1 MFDRFQIFGED
12 FPNFTNLREW
22 STIKLFRNKDRSEPA
37 TVAAVRFT
45 IYAAFNAIGGQGGEQ
60 NQRNITIRELSDL
73 GIDIS
78 GPVVM
83 GETPLGVSA
92 LAGFQ
97 NEPYELRRDV
107 IPPLALQRQIF
118 PMIESQHGSMDPA
131 QWKAHCDRVMMDPL
145 AMPSSSSKQGE
156 ARTRLFA
163 AARVSK
169 NAYLELTRKEF
180 LNQLLWFRRIVL
192 QDGALFIRDGS
203 LNSCV
208 LHEVFSTREFE
219 QFKTHLLKKMTE
231 RHVQMPSLDRGTVS
245 ENRPAVQHDQT
256 NSGMSSNAPS
266 TQRGPG
272 PRSSGISS
280 KAPSTQRGPSQR
292 NGGISTSTAPST
304 ERGTSQSNS
313 GTVSSSAPSTQR
325 GPERRQTGIRQ
336 RLLNEQ
342 SHEAHVILNNVPSDS
357 DQDLHEA
364 DGGDSLAADK
374 ALQQWIDQDSKRQQ
388 QAHRSLSD
396 LLQRVQEQ
404 KQKSHE
410 RELRRVQQNNGLE
423 RANMEG
429 HLGRL
434 EQRYVLQFEDIQSVR
449 RQIVQQDKNIQRLD
463 TAHKLKLQQL
473 QVELATQADQIAL
486 QEERLQLLE
495 EERDDR
501 KQEQRRQTQRKLDQ
515 RNIERQLPGPP
526 SFGGSGEAYV
536 RVETSGWRLV

>member
-1 MFDRFQIFGED
+1 
-12 FPNFTNLREW
+12 
-22 STIKLFRNKDRSEPA
+22 
-37 TVAAVRFT
+37 
-45 IYAAFNAIGGQGGEQ
+45 
-60 NQRNITIRELSDL
+60 
-73 GIDIS
+73 
-78 GPVVM
+78 M

-92 LAGFQ
+92 LAGFH

-145 AMPSSSSKQGE
+145 ALPTSSSKQGE
-156 ARTRLFA
+156 ARTRRFA

-208 LHEVFSTREFE
+208 LHEVFSTQEFE
-219 QFKTHLLKKMTE
+219 QFKTHLLKKMAE
-231 RHVQMPSLDRGTVS
+231 RHVLMPSRDRGTVS
-245 ENRPAVQHDQT
+245 EKHPAVQHDQT
-256 NSGMSSNAPS
+256 NSGMSSNAPP
-266 TQRGPG
+266 TQHGPG
-272 PRSSGISS
+272 QRSSGASL
-280 KAPSTQRGPSQR
+280 KAPSTQRGPGQR
-292 NGGISTSTAPST
+292 NGGISTSTAPLT
-304 ERGTSQSNS
+304 ERGAGQRNS
-313 GTVSSSAPSTQR
+313 DTISSSALSMQR

-342 SHEAHVILNNVPSDS
+342 SHEAHEIPNNIPSDS
-357 DQDLHEA
+357 QDLHEA
-364 DGGDSLAADK
+364 DLGDNLATGQ
-374 ALQQWIDQDSKRQQ
+374 ALQQWIDQDRKRQQ
-388 QAHRSLSD
+388 QAHRSLGD

-423 RANMEG
+423 RANVEG

-449 RQIVQQDKNIQRLD
+449 RQIVQQDKNIQLLD

-515 RNIERQLPGPP
+515 RNTERQLLGPP
-526 SFGGSGEAYV
+526 
-536 RVETSGWRLV
+536 